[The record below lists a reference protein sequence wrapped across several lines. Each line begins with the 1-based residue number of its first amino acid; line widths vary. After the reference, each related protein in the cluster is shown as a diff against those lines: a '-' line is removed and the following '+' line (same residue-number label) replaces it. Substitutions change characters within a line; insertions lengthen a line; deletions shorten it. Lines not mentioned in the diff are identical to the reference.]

1 MKKNVGIIVLV
12 LVVLVGGWYMMSF
25 NKNMEEPI
33 SQESNEVAE
42 NEVITETETKAQEK
56 VLNIVS
62 TESKAT
68 YDINEVLRGKPTHVT
83 GNSNSITGTIILNA
97 SNAIAGGEVKLDA
110 TSFKTDISMRDGNVK
125 TLILKADKPGNE
137 FIAFKAISV
146 TYGEQTSAPYT
157 VEVGKEVPVK
167 VTGNMTIA
175 GVTKS
180 VTFDGMAKLGTDQS
194 VTIKAGTTLTYADF
208 GLAIPNFAFLA
219 NVDKTVK
226 LSVELVAR

>member
-1 MKKNVGIIVLV
+1 MQKNIGIVVFVIA
-12 LVVLVGGWYMMSF
+12 VLVGGWYMMSA

-33 SQESNEVAE
+33 TEESNQVTE
-42 NEVITETETKAQEK
+42 NEVVTETQTQQK

-62 TESKAT
+62 AESKAT
-68 YDINEVLRGKPTHVT
+68 YDINEVLKGKKTHVT
-83 GNSNSITGTIILNA
+83 GNSQALTGTVTVDPT
-97 SNAIAGGEVKLDA
+97 SNKIVAGEVKLDA
-110 TSFKTDISMRDGNVK
+110 TSFKTDIAARDGNVK

-137 FIAFKAISV
+137 FIVFTATSIEGMSESV
-146 TYGEQTSAPYT
+146 LPDTDFPI
-157 VEVGKEVPVK
+157 K

-208 GLAIPNFAFLA
+208 GLAIPDFPFLA